1 MLQRNPSS
9 QLQGDKLINQIL
21 LAIATVFIAP
31 FLWSKVKVA
40 EVETLHH
47 KKIKKSEKRFQKR
60 FQKQIKFQLFTIL
73 GKPANLRQMSPCYI
87 TES

>member
-9 QLQGDKLINQIL
+9 QLQGDKPINQML
-21 LAIATVFIAP
+21 LANATVFIAP
-31 FLWSKVKVA
+31 FLCSKVKVA

-47 KKIKKSEKRFQKR
+47 KKEKKAKNVFKNV
-60 FQKQIKFQLFTIL
+60 FKFKFQLFTIL
-73 GKPANLRQMSPCYI
+73 GKPANLCQMSPCYI

>member
-9 QLQGDKLINQIL
+9 QLQGDKPINQML
-21 LAIATVFIAP
+21 LANATVFIAP
-31 FLWSKVKVA
+31 FLCSKMKVA

-60 FQKQIKFQLFTIL
+60 FQIQISIIYDFGQTS
-73 GKPANLRQMSPCYI
+73 KPLSNVSMLHH
-87 TES
+87 